1 MTTTASENVDVTVK
15 IRDLKDEAFDCRVWI
30 HLEECGGFSAEVV
43 SLPGV
48 VSQGETEG
56 EAVKNLREAFQ
67 GAIETYRSHAMRI
80 PWSNEVPEIPPVN
93 VKEKRIVMHG

>member
-15 IRDLKDEAFDCRVWI
+15 IHDLKDEAFDCRVWI
-30 HLEECGGFSAEVV
+30 HREECGGFSAEVV

-56 EAVKNLREAFQ
+56 EAVENLREAFQ
-67 GAIETYRSHAMRI
+67 GAIETYRSHKMQI
-80 PWSNEVPEIPPVN
+80 PWSNEVPETPPAN
-93 VKEKRIVMHG
+93 MKEKRIVMHG